1 MSGPLKTAIVG
12 SGFAARCHLDAL
24 SRLGAVVEVCGIASR
39 NLEQATRLGKEYG
52 IERVT
57 SDYRELL
64 ESSTLD
70 VVHVCT
76 PNSLHFPMASDAIRA
91 GKHVLCEKPLA
102 TNVEQ
107 AEKLVQLAHERGVRN
122 CTCYNLRFYPLV
134 QQMRA
139 MCSRR

>member
-1 MSGPLKTAIVG
+1 MSGASKTAIFG

-76 PNSLHFPMASDAIRA
+76 PNSLALPDGFRRHPCRQTRPLRKTLGHKRGAGGEARRASSRT
-91 GKHVLCEKPLA
+91 GCEELH
-102 TNVEQ
+102 
-107 AEKLVQLAHERGVRN
+107 LL
-122 CTCYNLRFYPLV
+122 
-134 QQMRA
+134 
-139 MCSRR
+139 